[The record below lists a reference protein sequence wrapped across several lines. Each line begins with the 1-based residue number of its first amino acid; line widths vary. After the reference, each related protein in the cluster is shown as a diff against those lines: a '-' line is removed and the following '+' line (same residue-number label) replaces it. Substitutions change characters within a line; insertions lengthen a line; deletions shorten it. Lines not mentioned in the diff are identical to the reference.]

1 MDNRSIPEQHHIS
14 GIIRLYFLEQDRR
27 RKENELDGI

>member
-1 MDNRSIPEQHHIS
+1 MDNRSSPEQHHIS
-14 GIIRLYFLEQDRR
+14 GIIRLCFLEQDRR